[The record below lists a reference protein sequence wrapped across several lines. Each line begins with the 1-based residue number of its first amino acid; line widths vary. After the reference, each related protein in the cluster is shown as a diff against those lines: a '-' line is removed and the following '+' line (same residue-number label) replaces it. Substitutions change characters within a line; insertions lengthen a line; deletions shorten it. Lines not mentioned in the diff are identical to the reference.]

1 MLPRLP
7 AILLPLAAL
16 VCLAGCGARDGQS
29 LHEGNGPA
37 ISGRIEEGLRVL
49 TVDPSAA
56 EAPLFTIYRGDYVR
70 LETTTGSPVTITVP
84 GLNVNKTYP
93 SAESEKPYF
102 KVPNAGTYE
111 YRIGGASG
119 AIVALEYTAAGYRE
133 VSAEEGA
140 VLIRSVQ
147 PLVLDVR
154 TPGEFAQGHLPEAK
168 LIPIQV
174 LQAQI
179 GQLAEYK
186 DKPLFVYC
194 RTGNRSTVAAK
205 MLMDQGF
212 TNVVNLRR
220 GIGEWQAKKLPFVK

>member
-1 MLPRLP
+1 MLHRVP
-7 AILLPLAAL
+7 AILLSLATL
-16 VCLAGCGARDGQS
+16 VCLASCGAGDNQS
-29 LHEGNGPA
+29 AHVGDGPA

-49 TVDPSAA
+49 TIDPAA
-56 EAPLFTIYRGDYVR
+56 TEAPLFTIYRGDYVR
-70 LETTTGSPVTITVP
+70 LETATGASVTITVP
-84 GLNVNKTYP
+84 GLNVDKTYP
-93 SAESEKPYF
+93 VAADEKAYF
-102 KVPNAGTYE
+102 KVPSAGTYK
-111 YRIGGASG
+111 YRIGEASG
-119 AIVALEYTAAGYRE
+119 AIVALDYTATGYRE

-154 TPGEFAQGHLPEAK
+154 TPSEFAQGHLPDAK
-168 LIPIQV
+168 LIPVQV

-179 GQLAEYK
+179 GQLEDHK

-194 RTGNRSTVAAK
+194 RSGNRSTVAAK

-220 GIGEWQAKKLPFVK
+220 GIGNWQSQKLPIVK